1 MFPLHQ
7 WPIRLLAVAAT
18 ALALSVPCAA
28 FEKYLPDKT
37 ELVVAINL
45 RQVLDAPPV
54 KKYAPG
60 LMKEYWLRFLL
71 WSNKDNEGLRKLI
84 EDNPGVFQKDVAKS
98 PEFLATLGEHVST
111 FVVAGLLDGGD
122 DEFLAVV
129 QGRFDAGKA
138 KKLVQWAGDTKFL
151 GLSLKTQ
158 KVSGR
163 DLYEFS
169 FPKSDGAI
177 FLALADEQHVLFS
190 LSKDWVVEA
199 LAKTA
204 GNRKPKLNKGL
215 QALLDKVDRKQ
226 SLWLI
231 GYPPKDDEVEGVTAG
246 VRIAADVQMEMT
258 VAAKSAEAARKLTQE
273 AKDELPELG
282 EQLKKLAEDQKEL
295 APFVPLLQKVE
306 VTLQGTA
313 VRLRGQIP
321 AAVLE
326 QVLKSLAK
334 ER

>member
-1 MFPLHQ
+1 MFPIHR
-7 WPIRLLAVAAT
+7 WPIRLLAVAVT
-18 ALALSVPCAA
+18 ALALSAPCGA
-28 FEKYLPDKT
+28 FENYLPDKT
-37 ELVVAINL
+37 ELVLAINV

-60 LMKEYWLRFLL
+60 LMKEYWLKFLL
-71 WSNKDNEGLRKLI
+71 LANKDNEGLRKLI

-98 PEFLATLGEHVST
+98 RESLATLGEHVST
-111 FVVAGLLDGGD
+111 IVVAGLLDGGD
-122 DEFLAVV
+122 DEFLAIV
-129 QGRFDAGKA
+129 QGRFDAAKA
-138 KKLVQWAGDTKFL
+138 KKLIQWAGDTKFL
-151 GLSLKTQ
+151 GLSLKTH

-163 DLYEFS
+163 ELYEFS
-169 FPKSDGAI
+169 LPKSDGAI

-215 QALLDKVDRKQ
+215 QALLDKADRKQ
-226 SLWLI
+226 SLWFI
-231 GYPPKDDEVEGVTAG
+231 ACPPEDDEVESATGG
-246 VRIAADVQMEMT
+246 IQIAADVQMEAT

-282 EQLKKLAEDQKEL
+282 EELKKLAEDQKEL
-295 APFVPLLQKVE
+295 APLVPLLQKVE
-306 VTLQGTA
+306 VTLQGTG

-326 QVLKSLAK
+326 KVLKSLTK